1 MPEVTSV
8 ATRSIHR
15 LGDLRDANLQMGRLE
30 EAEAALVRAENIN
43 PNDSKLHALLGQV
56 YRKLNK
62 RENALSELEIL
73 K

>member
-1 MPEVTSV
+1 
-8 ATRSIHR
+8 
-15 LGDLRDANLQMGRLE
+15 MGGLE